1 MRRRSPSNRTADRFA
16 WRTER
21 HDEAGSAS
29 LEFVLAGVILL
40 VPLAYLVLTLG
51 AVQDHLLGVQ
61 SAARSTARVVSIAV
75 APDEA
80 ERRAALTIAAAVAEY
95 GLDEASV
102 ETEVRCIPASL
113 VCPAPGAL
121 VVVTVSARVALPA
134 VPAVLGLERLGAIPV
149 SASAAYRVPRTGGA
163 G

>member
-1 MRRRSPSNRTADRFA
+1 MRRRSRSSRTADQAVASTAGRD
-16 WRTER
+16 ER
-21 HDEAGSAS
+21 GSAS
-29 LEFVLAGVILL
+29 LEFVLAGVVLL

-61 SAARSTARVVSIAV
+61 SAARSTARVASVAV
-75 APDEA
+75 TADEA
-80 ERRAALTIAAAVAEY
+80 ERRAALTIAAAVGEY

-102 ETEVRCIPASL
+102 ETEVRCVPAAV

-134 VPAVLGLERLGAIPV
+134 VPPVLGLDRLGAIPV
-149 SASAAYRVPRTGGA
+149 SASAAYRAPRTGGA
-163 G
+163 R